1 MSYLPWAKNRPYAG
15 GVRYNCMQL
24 KMTVTQENDNTC
36 HVEDAVIGEE
46 ECENS
51 AFCPICSIRKPVMK
65 IFVRGLCKQSL
76 FNTVYMYNIDR
87 EGDILYLGEKSAS
100 IAYDM
105 TAQQWVWYD
114 TKNNISIATSSSA
127 YASLLIGVHEVNFSG
142 VIDDKCQNDGVI
154 RRLKFTTCTSGQ
166 FTCSN
171 GQCVGIEERCDQTVH
186 CDDKYDEEDCQIIHM
201 KTSYNNKIVPYLYKN
216 TSDM

>member
-1 MSYLPWAKNRPYAG
+1 MSHLPWAKNRPYAG

-24 KMTVTQENDNTC
+24 KMTVTQENDTTGP
-36 HVEDAVIGEE
+36 VDDAVIGDE

-76 FNTVYMYNIDR
+76 FNTMYMYNNDS
-87 EGDILYLGEKSAS
+87 EGDILYLGEQSSS

-114 TKNNISIATSSSA
+114 TKNNRSIATSSSS
-127 YASLLIGVHEVNFSG
+127 YASLLIGVHAVDLSN
-142 VIDDKCQNDGVI
+142 VIDDKCQNERVI

-171 GQCVGIEERCDQTVH
+171 GECVGIEERYDQTRH
-186 CDDKYDEEDCQIIHM
+186 CDDASD
-201 KTSYNNKIVPYLYKN
+201 N
-216 TSDM
+216 TPGQG